1 MSESDSLPSFK
12 VSDLQGPPR
21 VKDAKPGFKPPA
33 SGDEVQQSMG
43 FLRIEALLD
52 EGDPSEI
59 SSNFNTL
66 LDTLETQAADA
77 PTPAQKHALG
87 KAQGAVEKTA
97 DLLNYLLELQ
107 DDLKA
112 TG

>member
-12 VSDLQGPPR
+12 VGDLQGPPR
-21 VKDAKPGFKPPA
+21 VKDAKAGFKPPA
-33 SGDEVQQSMG
+33 SEAEVQQSMG

-52 EGDPSEI
+52 EGDPSDI

-66 LDTLETQAADA
+66 LDTLESKAASA
-77 PTPAQKHALG
+77 ATPAQKHALG

>member
-1 MSESDSLPSFK
+1 MSESDSLQSFK
-12 VSDLQGPPR
+12 VGDLQGPPR
-21 VKDAKPGFKPPA
+21 VKESKPAFKPPA

-52 EGDPSEI
+52 DGDPSEI
-59 SSNFNTL
+59 SNNFNNL
-66 LDTLETQAADA
+66 LNTLETEAAEA
-77 PTPAQKHALG
+77 PTPGQKHALG